1 MHLHFM
7 QTASY
12 FLDLTEFIAEASLS
26 LDLLIHVFIPTLG
39 QTVLFYLT
47 KCKPGRE
54 GGRREACL
62 LKKSSTST
70 RLCSFDQ
77 YLHQS
82 GLNVCGSR
90 VVHSFNLTC
99 SID

>member
-7 QTASY
+7 QMASC
-12 FLDLTEFIAEASLS
+12 FLDLTEFIVEVGLS
-26 LDLLIHVFIPTLG
+26 LDLLIHVIIPALG
-39 QTVLFYLT
+39 QTVLFYLM

-54 GGRREACL
+54 GGGSL
-62 LKKSSTST
+62 SIKKSSTST
-70 RLCSFDQ
+70 WLCSLDQ

-90 VVHSFNLTC
+90 AVHSFNLTC